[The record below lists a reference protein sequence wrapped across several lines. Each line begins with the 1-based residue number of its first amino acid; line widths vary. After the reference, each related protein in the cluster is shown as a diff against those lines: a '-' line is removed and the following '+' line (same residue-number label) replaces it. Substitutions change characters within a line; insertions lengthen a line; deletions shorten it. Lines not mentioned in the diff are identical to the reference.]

1 MRVGLAAATVGLVAA
16 AWLLHPRHTHAL
28 KASDTAVLADFTNT
42 TGDPVFDDTL
52 KEALAAELQRSP
64 FLSILPDREVR
75 QTLKLIGQ
83 SPDERVTT
91 EVAQGICQRS
101 GSQAVIAWSI
111 AQLGSEYV
119 PGLNAVVCASGESM
133 ASELERAGKKEEV
146 LGALARVGLARA
158 YAMNGETAKAAYQDF
173 LTLWKDADPD
183 IPVFVAAKAEYA
195 KLR

>member
-1 MRVGLAAATVGLVAA
+1 
-16 AWLLHPRHTHAL
+16 
-28 KASDTAVLADFTNT
+28 
-42 TGDPVFDDTL
+42 
-52 KEALAAELQRSP
+52 
-64 FLSILPDREVR
+64 VR

-101 GSQAVIAWSI
+101 GSQAVIAGSI
-111 AQLGSEYV
+111 AQLGNEYV
-119 PGLNAVVCASGESM
+119 LGLNAVVCASGESM